1 MVNKMRKEYD
11 FSKGERG
18 KFYRPKSE
26 LNIPVYLDKETFDF
40 VQKIASEKGITSSSV
55 VNQLLRNNMK
65 DFLNPDGSIRQTFQE
80 DKTNYSE

>member
-18 KFYRPKSE
+18 KFYRPEST
-26 LNIPVYLDKETFDF
+26 LNIPVYLDKEIFDF

-55 VNQLLRNNMK
+55 VNQLLRNNMR
-65 DFLNPDGSIRQTFQE
+65 DFSSDGSIRQTFQE

>member
-18 KFYRPKSE
+18 KFYRPDSTI
-26 LNIPVYLDKETFDF
+26 NIPVYLDKEIFDF
-40 VQKIASEKGITSSSV
+40 VQKIASEKGLTSSSV
-55 VNQLLRNNMK
+55 VNQLLRNNMR
-65 DFLNPDGSIRQTFQE
+65 DLSSDGSLRQTFQE

>member
-18 KFYRPKSE
+18 KFYRPDSTI
-26 LNIPVYLDKETFDF
+26 NIPVYLDKEIFDF

-55 VNQLLRNNMK
+55 VNQLLRNNMR
-65 DFLNPDGSIRQTFQE
+65 DLSSDGSLRQTFQE
-80 DKTNYSE
+80 NKTNYSE